1 MPANTVNLDA
11 LIPRED
17 FSLTA
22 EDAGGQPRS
31 GIAISDLDAGFFS
44 TSLRKPDF
52 QRETTSWTPQKVVDL
67 VQAYVTG
74 DLIPAII
81 LWQRGSDIFVIDG
94 AHRLSA
100 LMAWI
105 KDDYGQGLTS
115 LDYFGGRIPQE
126 QEKIANQIRALVNKT
141 VGSYA
146 SYVAGAKNQAN
157 LTPEMQKRISMLG
170 GNSMVVQWV
179 RATDPQVAE
188 ASFFKIN
195 QAAQPIDPTER
206 RILEARSSP
215 NAIGARAIVRAGAG
229 HAYWGKFSE
238 AARLEIEA
246 LGKEMW
252 DMLYSPPLGDN
263 PIKTLDIPVAGR
275 GYNTLPFVFDLVN
288 LTNEVP
294 MPANPTSKK
303 LAEPPVRDEDGQRT
317 IEFLKAARNHVSRI
331 TGTAPESLGLHPAIY
346 FYGRSGQFQPVT
358 FLSAIEFVGQLVKDK
373 KLRQFQ
379 KVRAEME
386 EFLFAN
392 KVFNSL
398 TVTRLGAG
406 SRSLFRITE
415 MYRTIMDLLLE
426 GKSTFDVEQH
436 LFGTQDFGHL
446 AMAKHATPRAADK
459 KAGGDAGSASK
470 SAAFFRDAMSGA
482 AKCHICR
489 AAVHRNSLSFDHEV
503 ARRDG
508 GSGDMQNLKLAH
520 PYCNSS
526 KG

>member
-22 EDAGGQPRS
+22 PDAGGQPRS
-31 GIAISDLDAGFFS
+31 SIAISDLDAGFFS

-52 QRETTSWTPQKVVDL
+52 QRETTAWTPEKVVQL
-67 VQAYVTG
+67 IQAYVTG
-74 DLIPAII
+74 DLIPAVI

-105 KDDYGQGLTS
+105 KDDYGQNITS
-115 LDYFGGRIPQE
+115 LDFFGGRIPQE
-126 QEKIANQIRALVNKT
+126 QEKIASQVRTLVNRT

-229 HAYWGKFSE
+229 HAYWGAFSE
-238 AARLEIEA
+238 AARAEIEA
-246 LGKEMW
+246 LGKELW

-263 PIKTLDIPVAGR
+263 PVKTLDIPVAGR
-275 GYNTLPFVFDLVN
+275 GYNTLPFIFDLVN

-294 MPANPTSKK
+294 MPANPAAKK
-303 LAEPPVRDEDGQRT
+303 LAAPPDRDEDGLRT
-317 IEFLKAARNHVSRI
+317 IEFLKAARKHVYRI
-331 TGTAPESLGLHPAIY
+331 TGTQPESLGLHPAVY

-358 FLSAIEFVGQLVKDK
+358 FLSAIEFVDQLVKEK
-373 KLRQFQ
+373 RLSEFQ
-379 KVRAEME
+379 SVRAAME
-386 EFLFAN
+386 EFIFAN

-406 SRSLFRITE
+406 SRSLYRIAA
-415 MYRTIMDLLLE
+415 MYREIMDSLLS
-426 GKSTFDVEQH
+426 GKSSAEIEAH
-436 LFGTQDFGHL
+436 LFGNADFAHL
-446 AMAKHATPRAADK
+446 AMAKHATPRASDRK
-459 KAGGDAGSASK
+459 TGGEAGTSSK

-482 AKCHICR
+482 AKCHICQ
-489 AAVHRNSLSFDHEV
+489 AAVHRNSISFDHDV

-508 GSGDMQNLKLAH
+508 GTGDMANLKLAH

>member
-22 EDAGGQPRS
+22 PDAGGQPRS
-31 GIAISDLDAGFFS
+31 SIAISDLDSGFFS

-52 QRETTSWTPQKVVDL
+52 QRETTSWTPEKVADL
-67 VQAYVTG
+67 VRAYVTG
-74 DLIPAII
+74 DLIPAVI

-115 LDYFGGRIPQE
+115 LDFFGGRIPQE
-126 QEKIANQIRALVNKT
+126 QEKIANQVRALVNRT

-157 LTPEMQKRISMLG
+157 LDPEMQKRISMLG

-229 HAYWGKFSE
+229 HAYWGAFE
-238 AARLEIEA
+238 DAARAEIEA
-246 LGKEMW
+246 LGKELW
-252 DMLYSPPLGDN
+252 NLLYSPPLGDN

-288 LTNEVP
+288 LTNDVP
-294 MPANPTSKK
+294 MPANPAAKK
-303 LAEPPVRDEDGQRT
+303 LAAPPERDEDGLRT
-317 IEFLKAARNHVSRI
+317 IEYLKAARKHVYRL
-331 TGTAPESLGLHPAIY
+331 TGTQPESLGLHPAIY

-358 FLSAIEFVGQLVKDK
+358 FLSAIEFVDQLVKEK
-373 KLRQFQ
+373 KLPQFQ
-379 KVRAEME
+379 NVRAAME
-386 EFLFAN
+386 EFIFAN

-406 SRSLFRITE
+406 SRSLYRIAA
-415 MYRTIMDLLLE
+415 MYRTIMDLLIA
-426 GKSTFDVEQH
+426 GKSSAEIEEH
-436 LFGTQDFGHL
+436 LFGDADFAHL
-446 AMAKHATPRAADK
+446 AMARHATPRASDK
-459 KAGGDAGSASK
+459 KIGGEAGTSSK

-482 AKCHICR
+482 AKCHICQ
-489 AAVHRNSLSFDHEV
+489 AAVHRNSISFDHEV

-508 GSGDMQNLKLAH
+508 GAGDMQNLKLAH